1 MQAKS
6 ALFNSIA
13 AGEHH
18 VEYKLTIA
26 GTTIPESYIQD
37 MSLEG
42 ALFEDYSFG
51 HCNLRSGNMT
61 IDGNYHAGDELIV
74 YARLANTTQQSE
86 WIQLCT
92 MLIFSR
98 ELVDEDYSII
108 TAYDVLGKT
117 EYQFKR
123 TEVWQNVSFAD
134 AVSTIC
140 TDIGATL
147 TTRASESIPSGTI
160 SSDPQSM
167 TAREILQ
174 NIAAA
179 AGANWCTTYD
189 GKLDLVPITVPT
201 STYTISQSDTALNT
215 YHQKQTYSGFVGV
228 ELEAE
233 SLVYRSPS
241 GLTEAQW
248 QALKQTGRIM
258 SGTCYWATQDIADD
272 LLDMLEDAPQFS
284 PWSADIN
291 TDICA
296 ELGDGITI
304 GNISSIYGHYTLSA
318 SGGRLFGEIGAHG
331 ISNIEYLQQYV
342 PALERKLI
350 YQGQSTRASITV
362 LDDRVTTEVAQLDG
376 DIVTVQTQVTQ
387 NAEGISAVN
396 TRIDNSES
404 YLRWDGSTATLSI
417 GESTSPT
424 EAQVSPQ
431 GFSVVQN
438 SETILSAEGHVVT
451 AKHLEATDTLTV
463 GRWQWVDEGLNG
475 YSLMYIGE

>member
-6 ALFNSIA
+6 ALFNQIA

-18 VEYKLTIA
+18 VEYKLTIG
-26 GTTIPESYIQD
+26 GTQIPASYIQS

-51 HCNLRSGNMT
+51 HCNLRSANLT
-61 IDGNYHAGDELIV
+61 VDGNYHAGDELVV
-74 YARLANTTQQSE
+74 YARIANATQQSE
-86 WIQLCT
+86 WIRFCT
-92 MLIFSR
+92 LIIFSR
-98 ELVDEDYSII
+98 ELVDETYSII

-123 TEVWQNVSFAD
+123 SEIWQNVTFAD
-134 AVSTIC
+134 AVTTIC

-147 TTRASESIPSGTI
+147 ASGAAAKIPSGTI

-174 NIAAA
+174 HIAAA
-179 AGANWCTTYD
+179 AGANWCTTAD
-189 GKLDLVPITVPT
+189 GKLDLVYVTVPT
-201 STYTISQSDTALNT
+201 SVYSITTANTVLNA

-233 SLVYRSPS
+233 SLIYRSPS
-241 GLTEAQW
+241 GLTEAEW
-248 QALKQTGRIM
+248 VALKQTGRIM
-258 SGTCYWATQDIADD
+258 SGVCYWATQDIADD
-272 LLDMLEDAPQFS
+272 ILEMLEDAPQFS

-291 TDICA
+291 ADICA

-304 GNISSIYGHYTLSA
+304 GNISSIYGHYSLDA

-342 PALERKLI
+342 PAVERKLI
-350 YQGQSTRASITV
+350 YQGQSTRSSIVV
-362 LDDRVTTEVAQLDG
+362 LDDRITSSVEELNG

-387 NAEGISAVN
+387 NSEGLQAV
-396 TRIDNSES
+396 TQRVDESES
-404 YLRWDGSTATLSI
+404 YLRWNGITSTLSV
-417 GESTSPT
+417 GASDSPT
-424 EAQVSPQ
+424 EAQISPD
-431 GFSVVQN
+431 GFAVIQN
-438 SETILSAEGHVVT
+438 EQTILEAKGHVVST
-451 AKHLEATDTLTV
+451 THFEATETLTV
-463 GRWQWVDEGLNG
+463 GRYQWADEDSNG
-475 YSLMYIGE
+475 YTLFYVGE